1 MAKYKHS
8 TFPLKSEDNYLLS
21 PKGLG
26 TEKSFLGERVTA
38 KILTMTVVATP
49 HPA

>member
-1 MAKYKHS
+1 MANYKHS
-8 TFPLKSEDNYLLS
+8 SLPLTSEDNYLLS

-26 TEKSFLGERVTA
+26 AKCVVLGELVTA
-38 KILTMTVVATP
+38 KMLTMTVVATP